1 MTRDGTVGRF
11 RRNRAKP
18 GVSSGHRS
26 RLNDEDSVRGPH
38 QGQRSTRTAPTGR
51 THDCKR
57 PLCCTPNDL
66 LPGGGHPH
74 MSSRREFITLMT
86 GAVAAW
92 PLAARAQQ
100 LAMPVVGFL
109 NGLGP
114 NDRPNLPAAF
124 RRGLGETGYV
134 DGRNVAIEYRF
145 AENRHD
151 RLPALAA
158 DLVDHKV
165 NVIAATGG
173 GASVLAAIAATKT
186 IPIVFTTAG
195 DPVQEGYVTSLN
207 RPGGNVTGVSWFHGQ
222 IAGKALGLLHELV
235 PNAAVVALLVNPKL
249 PESARTRSDA
259 LEAARAL
266 GRQLLVLDASTASE
280 IDAAFATMRQRRA
293 GALLI
298 GADPFFSSRL
308 QQIVALAVRDAI
320 PAIYVNR
327 EFVEEGGLM
336 SYGNDTADSYRRAGV
351 HVGRIL
357 NGAKPADL
365 PVDQATKFELVVNV
379 KAAKAVGLTIP
390 ESFLA
395 RADEVIE

>member
-1 MTRDGTVGRF
+1 MKRRD
-11 RRNRAKP
+11 
-18 GVSSGHRS
+18 
-26 RLNDEDSVRGPH
+26 
-38 QGQRSTRTAPTGR
+38 
-51 THDCKR
+51 
-57 PLCCTPNDL
+57 
-66 LPGGGHPH
+66 
-74 MSSRREFITLMT
+74 FITLLGGT
-86 GAVAAW
+86 AAW

-100 LAMPVVGFL
+100 AAMLVVGFL

-145 AENRHD
+145 AENRYD

-158 DLVDHKV
+158 DLVGRKV

-207 RPGGNVTGVSWFHGQ
+207 RPGGNVTGVSWFHAQ

-259 LEAARAL
+259 QEAARAL
-266 GRQLLVLDASTASE
+266 GRKLLVLDASTASE

-320 PAIYVNR
+320 PAMYVNR

-395 RADEVIE
+395 HADEVIE